1 MKRILCGIMCVVLLL
16 TGCAPKESIGSKSDS
31 TPLATAAES
40 KPEYSAFKPIHSLE
54 ELQPKYAVTPA
65 FSGLNDEELL
75 SYMEDDIYYR
85 LLSEIDTDQYYIQ
98 TVDAIYVSREYLEET
113 AYNSQANI
121 FFGYTLAELDS
132 FFADTKYVFTVGED
146 GQTTVVPIESIA
158 DEGFT
163 DQVLLNLAIG
173 TGVILVCVVIC
184 VASEGAGAPAAA
196 AIFAA
201 SAKTGAIAAL
211 SGGLIAGV
219 TSGAV
224 KAYQTG
230 DIKEALKAAAV
241 SGSEGYKWGAITGAL
256 AGGASEAIALHGATV
271 NGLTMNE
278 AALIQKQSHYPLE
291 VISKFHSVEEY
302 QVFSTANL
310 QPFSINGKTA
320 LIRTDINPFQADEF
334 GVTNLDKMLKGRAPI
349 SSTGETFE
357 LHHVGQSN
365 DGILA
370 ILTTSEHD
378 NAALHGFKMIS
389 EIDRV
394 AFSKTRSEFWKTMGK
409 LLQDLYGM

>member
-1 MKRILCGIMCVVLLL
+1 MKRMICVIMCAVVLL
-16 TGCAPKESIGSKSDS
+16 TGCAPKVS
-31 TPLATAAES
+31 TETNQQNTLVPTTAATADN
-40 KPEYSAFKPIHSLE
+40 SAFVPVHTLE

-75 SYMEDDIYYR
+75 SYLEDDIYYR
-85 LLSEIDTDQYYIQ
+85 LLNEIDANQYYIQ

-113 AYNSQANI
+113 AYNSQSNI

-132 FFADTKYVFTVGED
+132 FFGDTKYVFTVGED
-146 GQTTVVPIESIA
+146 GQTTVVPIESVA

-163 DQVLLNLAIG
+163 DKALLNLAIG

-230 DIKEALKAAAV
+230 DFNEALKAAAV

-256 AGGASEAIALHGATV
+256 AGGASETIALHGATA

-291 VISKFHSVEEY
+291 VIREFHSVQEY
-302 QVFSTANL
+302 EVFNTANL

-320 LIRTDINPFQADEF
+320 LIRTDINPFQTDEF
-334 GVTNLDKMLKGRAPI
+334 GVSNLEKMLKGRAPI

-357 LHHVGQSN
+357 LHHIGQSN

-378 NAALHGFKMIS
+378 NPALHGFKMVS

-394 AFSKTRSEFWKTMGK
+394 DFSKTRSEFWKTMGR